1 MEYTMTDLEK
11 LHAIV
16 AHHGDDSD
24 KEALRNVEALVAA
37 VHRGEHTMTPV
48 PQSSEISLTERLYDE
63 NQALRKE
70 LAKKEQEIQ
79 VYRSLSGETVDAD
92 YEEAV
97 KRREQACAFVSELAA
112 VIAHFR
118 PIIDKGSA

>member
-1 MEYTMTDLEK
+1 MTDLEK

-37 VHRGEHTMTPV
+37 VHRGEHTMDPV

-63 NQALRKE
+63 NQALRKQIV
-70 LAKKEQEIQ
+70 KQEQEIAI
-79 VYRSLSGETVDAD
+79 YRNLGGDTVDAD
-92 YEEAV
+92 YEAAV
-97 KRREQACAFVSELAA
+97 KISQEVDTFMAKLYEVQERFKAA
-112 VIAHFR
+112 IAPNPTHR
-118 PIIDKGSA
+118 